1 MMTPADYAMVI
12 PIWTVAALAVIRE
25 IGDQFRRQAQAY
37 KDELKTSA
45 SIARNDTL
53 VTTLDTIKQQTNGA
67 TSALLAQVA
76 ELLRDN
82 GELRGLV
89 KGLQTPRAAPF
100 RATDLVTAAPAPA
113 PLPAAPI
120 VMPP

>member
-1 MMTPADYAMVI
+1 MTPADYAMVI